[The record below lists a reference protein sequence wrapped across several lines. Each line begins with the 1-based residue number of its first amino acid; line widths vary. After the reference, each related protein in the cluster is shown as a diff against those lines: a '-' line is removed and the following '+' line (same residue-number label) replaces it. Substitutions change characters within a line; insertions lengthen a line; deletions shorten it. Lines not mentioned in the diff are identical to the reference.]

1 MIDPMPRQDLQQ
13 PPTAREAE
21 LMAEIERLRGVLA
34 SMRDE
39 KHLTRVVY
47 FRRMA
52 TVALKL
58 TAIADKEP
66 G

>member
-21 LMAEIERLRGVLA
+21 LMAENTRLRGVLT
-34 SMRDE
+34 SMRDD

-52 TVALKL
+52 SVALEPG
-58 TAIADKEP
+58 AIADKEP
-66 G
+66 K